1 MSGINQ
7 NLDFNKAYYR
17 KKEHGCDFSEK
28 EQKKKKKKKK
38 KNVEKGQ
45 KTLKFGQKCT
55 KVENVLKKFNCR

>member
-28 EQKKKKKKKK
+28 EQQKKKKK

-55 KVENVLKKFNCR
+55 KNENVLKKFNCR

>member
-1 MSGINQ
+1 MGAI
-7 NLDFNKAYYR
+7 FP
-17 KKEHGCDFSEK
+17 KKSN
-28 EQKKKKKKKK
+28 KKKKK